1 MPESVLENTSNFLL
15 HTEMTDDGAVR
26 GAVIRESRGVAVP
39 FIGLDQAFLV
49 INEWL
54 EEENPLSED
63 AAMRTFMAGHRRK
76 SRFSADAGRVGA
88 TAGRRDD
95 FFVRVIFREHNSWQG
110 EVRWNG
116 QRAYFR
122 SALELLC
129 LLNSALAPGTAKAKT
144 ASGAGDLRNRQAFAA
159 PSDQ

>member
-1 MPESVLENTSNFLL
+1 MAEPVLKNISEFLL
-15 HTEMTDDGAVR
+15 HTQMTNEGAVR
-26 GAVIRESRGVAVP
+26 GAVMRVSRGGAVP
-39 FIGLDQAFLV
+39 FIGLDQAVLV

-76 SRFSADAGRVGA
+76 SRFSADAGRAGT

-122 SALELLC
+122 STLELIC
-129 LLNSALAPGTAKAKT
+129 LLNSALAPGAVKAKS
-144 ASGAGDLRNRQAFAA
+144 AVGSIDLQKK
-159 PSDQ
+159 

>member
-1 MPESVLENTSNFLL
+1 MTEPFLNNISDFLL

-26 GAVIRESRGVAVP
+26 GAVIRVSRGGAVP

-54 EEENPLSED
+54 EEENPLSD
-63 AAMRTFMAGHRRK
+63 DSAMRTFMAGHRRK
-76 SRFSADAGRVGA
+76 SRFSADAGRAGT
-88 TAGRRDD
+88 TAGRLDD
-95 FFVRVIFREHNSWQG
+95 FLVRVICREHNSWQG

-116 QRAYFR
+116 QRVYFR

-129 LLNSALAPGTAKAKT
+129 LLNSALAPGAAKEKA
-144 ASGAGDLRNRQAFAA
+144 AAGVIGLRNRQ
-159 PSDQ
+159 S